1 MEFHRRGRSRCA
13 QAFALSA
20 AQTAVDVN
28 EAKKTMHTATTDTGT
43 TSARAIFPENTGR
56 ESAGTEATSSTCT
69 SSTWTTE
76 RIDRLRHFVTAGLT
90 CSQIAAEIGV
100 TRNAVI
106 GKIHRLGLS
115 PGRPRGRQPSALA
128 QRMGATRA
136 APALPRPP
144 RSPLAQLL
152 RTMTTPE
159 SATVVRF
166 PGTME
171 MPAVEG
177 VQRCSLLDLGAHGCR
192 WPLSDPGKADFG
204 FCGNDAVAG
213 VSYCAGH
220 ARLAY
225 RLPSG
230 RRA

>member
-1 MEFHRRGRSRCA
+1 MNMEAAYTEATRAGPG
-13 QAFALSA
+13 LSGPPRTG
-20 AQTAVDVN
+20 TAS
-28 EAKKTMHTATTDTGT
+28 TATTRPPTTSNLTTGT
-43 TSARAIFPENTGR
+43 GATGTG
-56 ESAGTEATSSTCT
+56 STGTG
-69 SSTWTTE
+69 STWTTE
-76 RIDRLRHFVTAGLT
+76 RVDQLRNFVTAGLT

-128 QRMGATRA
+128 QRMRTVRAT
-136 APALPRPP
+136 PAHPRPP
-144 RSPLAQLL
+144 RSPIAQLL
-152 RTMTTPE
+152 RAMTKAE
-159 SATVVRF
+159 VSTVVRF
-166 PGTME
+166 PGATE
-171 MPAVEG
+171 SPAVES
-177 VQRCSLLDLGAHGCR
+177 VRRCSLLELDSHGCR

-204 FCGNDAVAG
+204 FCGNESIAG

>member
-1 MEFHRRGRSRCA
+1 MNTEAAYTEATRAGP
-13 QAFALSA
+13 ALSGPPR
-20 AQTAVDVN
+20 TG
-28 EAKKTMHTATTDTGT
+28 TTRTATT
-43 TSARAIFPENTGR
+43 TSE
-56 ESAGTEATSSTCT
+56 
-69 SSTWTTE
+69 TWTTE
-76 RIDRLRHFVTAGLT
+76 RVDQLRHFVTAGLT

-128 QRMGATRA
+128 QRMRATRSV
-136 APALPRPP
+136 PALPRPP
-144 RSPLAQLL
+144 RSPIAQLL
-152 RTMTTPE
+152 RAMTRPE
-159 SATVVRF
+159 GANVVRF
-166 PGTME
+166 PGATE
-171 MPAVEG
+171 GSPVES
-177 VQRCSLLDLGAHGCR
+177 VKRCSLLELDSSGCR

-204 FCGNDAVAG
+204 FCGNESVAG

>member
-1 MEFHRRGRSRCA
+1 MNTE
-13 QAFALSA
+13 A
-20 AQTAVDVN
+20 AYTGATCTR
-28 EAKKTMHTATTDTGT
+28 ATMAGATGTGITNTGT
-43 TSARAIFPENTGR
+43 TGTG
-56 ESAGTEATSSTCT
+56 SI
-69 SSTWTTE
+69 WTTE
-76 RIDRLRHFVTAGLT
+76 RVDQLRSFVTAGLT

-115 PGRPRGRQPSALA
+115 PGRPRGRQPAALA
-128 QRMGATRA
+128 QRMRAVRATPAHPRA
-136 APALPRPP
+136 P
-144 RSPLAQLL
+144 RSPIAQLL
-152 RTMTTPE
+152 RAMTTPE
-159 SATVVRF
+159 AANIVRF
-166 PGTME
+166 PGATE
-171 MPAVEG
+171 SPAVES
-177 VQRCSLLDLGAHGCR
+177 VKRCSLLELAGTGCR

-204 FCGNDAVAG
+204 FCGNESIAG

>member
-1 MEFHRRGRSRCA
+1 MNTEAAYTEATRAGP
-13 QAFALSA
+13 ALSGPPR
-20 AQTAVDVN
+20 TG
-28 EAKKTMHTATTDTGT
+28 TTRTATTRTGT
-43 TSARAIFPENTGR
+43 TSSE
-56 ESAGTEATSSTCT
+56 
-69 SSTWTTE
+69 TWTTE
-76 RIDRLRHFVTAGLT
+76 RVDQLRHFVTAGLT

-128 QRMGATRA
+128 QRMRTART

-144 RSPLAQLL
+144 RSPIAQLL
-152 RTMTTPE
+152 RAMTTPE
-159 SATVVRF
+159 AANVVRF
-166 PGTME
+166 PGATE
-171 MPAVEG
+171 SPAVESAR
-177 VQRCSLLDLGAHGCR
+177 RCSLLELTGDGCR
-192 WPLSDPGKADFG
+192 WPLGDPGKADFG
-204 FCGNDAVAG
+204 FCGNESVAG

>member
-1 MEFHRRGRSRCA
+1 MNTE
-13 QAFALSA
+13 A
-20 AQTAVDVN
+20 AYT
-28 EAKKTMHTATTDTGT
+28 ETTRAGPPFSGIAGAGITSTETTETGT
-43 TSARAIFPENTGR
+43 TARSGTNT
-56 ESAGTEATSSTCT
+56 AGV
-69 SSTWTTE
+69 WTTE
-76 RIDRLRHFVTAGLT
+76 RVDQLRHFVAAGLT
-90 CSQIAAEIGV
+90 CSQIAGEIGV

-128 QRMGATRA
+128 QRMRA
-136 APALPRPP
+136 ARTTPSLPRPP
-144 RSPLAQLL
+144 RSPIAQLL
-152 RTMTTPE
+152 RAMTTPGT
-159 SATVVRF
+159 ANVVRF
-166 PGTME
+166 PSAAE
-171 MPAVEG
+171 LPAVEN
-177 VQRCSLLDLGAHGCR
+177 VKRCSLLELAVHACR

-204 FCGNDAVAG
+204 FCGNESIAG

>member
-1 MEFHRRGRSRCA
+1 
-13 QAFALSA
+13 
-20 AQTAVDVN
+20 
-28 EAKKTMHTATTDTGT
+28 
-43 TSARAIFPENTGR
+43 
-56 ESAGTEATSSTCT
+56 
-69 SSTWTTE
+69 
-76 RIDRLRHFVTAGLT
+76 
-90 CSQIAAEIGV
+90 V

-115 PGRPRGRQPSALA
+115 PGRPRGRQPAALA
-128 QRMGATRA
+128 QRMRTARPT
-136 APALPRPP
+136 PALPRPP

-152 RTMTTPE
+152 RAMTRPE
-159 SATVVRF
+159 GTTVVRF
-166 PGTME
+166 PSTTE
-171 MPAVEG
+171 IPAVDS
-177 VQRCSLLDLGAHGCR
+177 VKRCSLLELDSHGCR

-204 FCGNDAVAG
+204 FCGNESVAG

>member
-1 MEFHRRGRSRCA
+1 M
-13 QAFALSA
+13 
-20 AQTAVDVN
+20 N
-28 EAKKTMHTATTDTGT
+28 
-43 TSARAIFPENTGR
+43 
-56 ESAGTEATSSTCT
+56 TEAAYTETTRAGPAFSGTAGAGITGPGNTSTASV
-69 SSTWTTE
+69 WTTE
-76 RIDRLRHFVTAGLT
+76 RIDQLRSFLTAGLT

-115 PGRPRGRQPSALA
+115 PGRPRGRQPAALA
-128 QRMGATRA
+128 QRMRTART

-144 RSPLAQLL
+144 RSPIAQLL
-152 RTMTTPE
+152 RAMTKPE
-159 SATVVRF
+159 AANVVRF
-166 PGTME
+166 PGTTE
-171 MPAVEG
+171 SPAVDSMK
-177 VQRCSLLDLGAHGCR
+177 RCSLLELAGDGCR
-192 WPLSDPGKADFG
+192 WPLGDPGKADFG
-204 FCGNDAVAG
+204 FCGNDSIAG